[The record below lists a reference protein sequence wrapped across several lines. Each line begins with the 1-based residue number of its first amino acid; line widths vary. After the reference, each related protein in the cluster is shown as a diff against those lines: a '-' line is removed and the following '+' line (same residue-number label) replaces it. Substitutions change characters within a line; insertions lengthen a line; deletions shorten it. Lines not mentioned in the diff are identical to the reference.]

1 MSEVE
6 SQAPKNP
13 PPRSNKI
20 ILIGVGAFVGTCVL
34 LLILGLAIGP
44 NMGQSE
50 PGFPIAETSVTLE
63 DGSQRVTLM
72 TADKEAWIPF
82 SLELGRV
89 VPPGAM
95 ADLKIR
101 RYQFQIP
108 RGAADLG
115 EGDLA
120 AAKLPENP
128 QWKMDSDLDGVL
140 VNPAIDRWYNY
151 SYMSH
156 LLSSKHHNYAIQLAG
171 GKTAFVQVL
180 SYYCAPEGSGC
191 LTLNYHIQ

>member
-1 MSEVE
+1 VTTAE
-6 SQAPKNP
+6 SAQSKKAN
-13 PPRSNKI
+13 RI
-20 ILIGVGAFVGTCVL
+20 ILVGVFTFIGTCMMM
-34 LLILGLAIGP
+34 LILGLAIGP

-50 PGFPIAETSVTLE
+50 PGFPIAETPITLE
-63 DGSQRVTLM
+63 DGTQRVTLL

-89 VPPGAM
+89 VPAGAM

-108 RGAADLG
+108 RGAVDVG
-115 EGDLA
+115 KGS
-120 AAKLPENP
+120 LPTATLPDNP
-128 QWKMDSDLDGVL
+128 QWTMDSDLEGVL
-140 VNPAIDRWYNY
+140 VNPAIERWYKY

-156 LLSSKHHNYAIQLAG
+156 LLSSKNHNYAIQLAS

-180 SYYCAPEGSGC
+180 SYYCAPEGTGC
-191 LTLNYHIQ
+191 LTLNYRIQ